1 MAAQYS
7 RLMTDSISEMTNDR
21 SDFIKM
27 AKTYL
32 KSPEAQELHIQ
43 LQQATD
49 DATRQPLVL
58 KILAPIIE
66 LR

>member
-7 RLMTDSISEMTNDR
+7 RLMTESISEMTNDR

-43 LQQATD
+43 LQ
-49 DATRQPLVL
+49 
-58 KILAPIIE
+58 
-66 LR
+66 